1 MRANLAMFTLAVCV
15 AAPPA
20 PRKEVIHIPVWA
32 QAEAGTPAPKLD
44 REGMKVT
51 VDGKAVQPA
60 GVLGPDDDLV
70 VLMVADLAGDVT
82 LAETAKA
89 ALNERMEG
97 LSANTMVGLLR
108 AQDGLRV
115 LVDATADRAPVKA
128 AIQSLPVSGKAGLLD
143 SLTATGTLGDAIL
156 AKAGVR
162 LAVLY
167 VTDSDVSNYREDFT
181 NPTINY
187 SDSGDISRRFRD
199 GLVRER
205 ISKLDAA
212 LATVESPLFIV
223 HLAYRTDTLNQA
235 YQTGLMTLAA
245 TTGGA
250 SYFCRSQAEISETIG
265 RVFETIR
272 SHYSVKVP
280 LPASNSEAV
289 DVEVASSGQTLNW
302 RKRFA
307 LGR

>member
-1 MRANLAMFTLAVCV
+1 MRAILALFTLAVCV

-44 REGMKVT
+44 REGIKVT
-51 VDGKAVQPA
+51 VGGKAVQPA

-82 LAETAKA
+82 LAETAKT
-89 ALNERMEG
+89 ALNERIEG
-97 LSANTMVGLLR
+97 LPANTMVGLLR

-115 LVDATADRAPVKA
+115 LVDATVDRAPVKA
-128 AIQSLPVSGKAGLLD
+128 AIQSLPVSGKAGLLE
-143 SLTATGTLGDAIL
+143 SVTTTGTLGDAIL
-156 AKAGVR
+156 AKARVR

-167 VTDSDVSNYREDFT
+167 ITDSDVSNYREDFT

-280 LPASNSEAV
+280 LPASNSAAV
-289 DVEVASSGQTLNW
+289 DVEVASPGQTLNW
-302 RKRFA
+302 RNRFA
-307 LGR
+307 LRQ